1 MRAEVEEGKRERER
15 MEKEVEELKKE
26 VAGKADDVQGKT
38 KMIAKVCPGGC
49 TSKGLPWVCC
59 VALLCCLFDLACF
72 FLLHI
77 SFKNMYIYTCMNTS
91 F

>member
-38 KMIAKVCPGGC
+38 KMIAKVCPEYVLVKDCLGC
-49 TSKGLPWVCC
+49 AVLL
-59 VALLCCLFDLACF
+59 ALLFVCF
-72 FLLHI
+72 FLPSFFI
-77 SFKNMYIYTCMNTS
+77 SH
-91 F
+91 